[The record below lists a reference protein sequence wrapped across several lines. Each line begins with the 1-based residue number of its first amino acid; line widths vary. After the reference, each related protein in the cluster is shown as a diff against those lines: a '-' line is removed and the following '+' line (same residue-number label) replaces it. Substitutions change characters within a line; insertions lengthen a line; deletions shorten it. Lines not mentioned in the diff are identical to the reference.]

1 MGDGGASPQADVSAG
16 WVQDMTAKDAWRF
29 QVAREARLGAQ
40 ALEFMVDVA
49 GLNDMAEL
57 AAGLR
62 SVLAGFGLTGAASGL
77 VSGVKAGSANPFHFN
92 DWPKDWVAY
101 YTANKF
107 QMIDPVPRWA
117 RNSGAPLTWSDL
129 VCTLSPRD
137 PGHRVFEASR
147 KFGFLEGMVVPMRS
161 SDNRLGVVSF
171 GGPRGQISPADQ
183 AVLAAIARAAFEA
196 AERIETK
203 GYAGRPA
210 AILSAREIE
219 CLAIL
224 VRGHS
229 DQQLA
234 KLLGLS
240 IPTVRFHLAN
250 ARDKLGAKSRTH
262 LAALAVAQGY
272 VCL

>member
-1 MGDGGASPQADVSAG
+1 
-16 WVQDMTAKDAWRF
+16 MTA
-29 QVAREARLGAQ
+29 
-40 ALEFMVDVA
+40 
-49 GLNDMAEL
+49 
-57 AAGLR
+57 
-62 SVLAGFGLTGAASGL
+62 AASGL
-77 VSGVKAGSANPFHFN
+77 VSGVKAGSANPFHFA

-101 YTANKF
+101 YTDNKL
-107 QMIDPVPRWA
+107 MVIDPVLRWA

-129 VCTLSPRD
+129 YCTLSPRD

-147 KFGFLEGMVVPMRS
+147 RFGFSEGMVVPMRS

-183 AVLAAIARAAFEA
+183 ALLAAVARCAFEA

-203 GYAGRPA
+203 GYVGRPA